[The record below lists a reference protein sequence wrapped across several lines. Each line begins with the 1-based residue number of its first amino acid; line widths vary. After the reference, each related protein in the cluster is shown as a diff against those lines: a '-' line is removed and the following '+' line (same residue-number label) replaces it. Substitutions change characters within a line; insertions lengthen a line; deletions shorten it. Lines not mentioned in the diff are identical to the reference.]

1 MQAKVVVVV
10 DALVAK
16 AAVAV
21 KLAPKALQAVHAMV
35 HLPHVAAALPKAL
48 AVIVKSAVLT
58 ARRQTVSTIVAMT
71 DPTTET
77 WIATWIATWT
87 VATTVALVAMN
98 CHVTS
103 THS

>member
-1 MQAKVVVVV
+1 MV

-21 KLAPKALQAVHAMV
+21 KHAPKALQAVHAMV
-35 HLPHVAAALPKAL
+35 HLPHVAAVLPKAL
-48 AVIVKSAVLT
+48 AVIAKSAVLT
-58 ARRQTVSTIVAMT
+58 ARRQTVSTIAEMT
-71 DPTTET
+71 DPTTE
-77 WIATWIATWT
+77 TWIATWT

-98 CHVTS
+98 CHATL

>member
-1 MQAKVVVVV
+1 MV

-16 AAVAV
+16 AAVAD

-48 AVIVKSAVLT
+48 AVIAKSAVLT

-77 WIATWIATWT
+77 WIATWT

>member
-1 MQAKVVVVV
+1 MVAVV

-16 AAVAV
+16 AAAAV
-21 KLAPKALQAVHAMV
+21 KLAPKALLAVHAMV
-35 HLPHVAAALPKAL
+35 HLPHVEAVLPKAL
-48 AVIVKSAVLT
+48 AVIAQSAVLT
-58 ARRQTVSTIVAMT
+58 VRRQTASMIAEMT
-71 DPTTET
+71 DPTTE
-77 WIATWIATWT
+77 TWIATWT